1 MTNYKI
7 CAFIALLAAPA
18 GAQPGRFDLPAAGFV
33 YSRNARAVRPLLGVP
48 GATHLGAAVL
58 QDVDAAWISPGGK
71 FAFVTT
77 PDGSGF
83 LRGLSGPLT
92 AAGAIDAVDRVVWN
106 RDASFALLYSSSSGR
121 LQRVRLT
128 DDNIAAEDAID
139 LTALGAPTALAI
151 DAAGRRIAFGIAG
164 AGVYVI
170 DGDQSPALL
179 SGMTRP
185 AAAAFGDNG
194 ALYTVDADTRRIV
207 QFAAEDA
214 SPSDFIVA
222 DAIEGA
228 DFDPVGLAVS
238 ASGNFLTLADRG
250 ARNLRVY
257 DIAARTAVNNIPLDF
272 APAHV
277 QRLSGATFLLNRPR
291 NNEWLL
297 VLDAAD
303 APRVWFVPAGTEDA
317 Q

>member
-7 CAFIALLAAPA
+7 CAFVALLAASA

-33 YSRNARAVRPLLGVP
+33 YSRGARAVRPLLGVP

-77 PDGSGF
+77 PDGAGF

-106 RDASFALLYSSSSGR
+106 RDASLALLYSSSSGR
-121 LQRVRLT
+121 LQRVRFT
-128 DDNIAAEDAID
+128 DDNIIAEDPID

-170 DGDQSPALL
+170 DGGQSPALL

-185 AAAAFGDNG
+185 ATAAFGDNG
-194 ALYTVDADTRRIV
+194 ALYAVDADTRRIV

-214 SPSDFIVA
+214 SPSDFAVA

-228 DFDPVGLAVS
+228 EFDPVGVAVS
-238 ASGNFLTLADRG
+238 ASGNFLMLADRG

-272 APAHV
+272 APAHI